1 MMTRT
6 NLGLIGA
13 LLLSVPA
20 CVEDLTA
27 AGQQVHMGKADP
39 EGCRELG
46 RVHGSGGGGRYTS
59 SDAKMESA
67 ENDIRNKAAEMG
79 ANYVAMDALGG
90 DGQGMTLSGRA
101 FQCDTLPGNGVT
113 TNYAPPAAP
122 PPPPAAP
129 PPPPPTPEA
138 RLAKLKELLDKG
150 LITQDEYDRRRAEIL
165 KSI

>member
-1 MMTRT
+1 MTRT
-6 NLGLIGA
+6 NLSLLCA

-20 CVEDLTA
+20 CMEDLTA

-39 EGCRELG
+39 DGCRELG
-46 RVHGSGGGGRYTS
+46 RVHGSGGGGQYTS

-67 ENDIRNKAAEMG
+67 ENEIRNKAAEMG

-90 DGQGMTLSGRA
+90 DGRGMTLSGRA
-101 FQCDTLPGNGVT
+101 FQCEQLPGNGVT
-113 TNYAPPAAP
+113 TSHDVTPTTAPPPPP
-122 PPPPAAP
+122 PPPPAA
-129 PPPPPTPEA
+129 TPEQ
-138 RLAKLKELLDKG
+138 RLWKLKELLDKG